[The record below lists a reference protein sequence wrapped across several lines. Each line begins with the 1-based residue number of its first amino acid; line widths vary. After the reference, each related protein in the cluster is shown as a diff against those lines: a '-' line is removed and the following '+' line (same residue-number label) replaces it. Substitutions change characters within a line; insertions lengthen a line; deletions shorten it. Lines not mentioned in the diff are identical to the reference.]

1 MIVSTRKSHAMS
13 QPSYLCT
20 QLVDVVA
27 AVLTCAR
34 LALEMTVCGGGHG
47 VAGAA
52 VADDLVMLSLTNLRS
67 VVVDA
72 PARTARVGGG
82 ALWDHV
88 LAETER
94 YNLGVVTGLVSHTG
108 VGGLTLGGGYG
119 YLSRAWGLSCDA
131 LLEATVVL
139 ASGEVVVARPDDAAT
154 KDLFWGLCG
163 GGGNFGVVTEFVF
176 RLRPVPPTLPV
187 IVMKWDVL
195 SDKATSV
202 LCSYADWCCDSDTPR
217 RSSAFAI
224 LDRSSFT
231 VIMVDLTERG
241 NKDASVPKT
250 PTEDLTEKFCA
261 AMPVPPQHID
271 KREMTYRA
279 LNSMFDEGN
288 KAGKVCAHLLAHGAH
303 DRT

>member
-1 MIVSTRKSHAMS
+1 M
-13 QPSYLCT
+13 
-20 QLVDVVA
+20 
-27 AVLTCAR
+27 LTCAR
-34 LALEMTVCGGGHG
+34 LGLEMTVCGGGHG

-52 VADDLVMLSLTNLRS
+52 VKDNSVMLSLKNLRS

-72 PARTARVGGG
+72 SAHTARVGGG
-82 ALWDHV
+82 ALWDQV
-88 LAETER
+88 LAEAER

-139 ASGEVVVARPDDAAT
+139 ASGEVVVARPDDATT

-187 IVMKWDVL
+187 TLMKWDAL
-195 SDKATSV
+195 SEKATSV
-202 LCSYADWCCDSDTPR
+202 LCCYADWCCHSDTPKC
-217 RSSAFAI
+217 SSAFAI

-231 VIMVDLTERG
+231 VVMVDLTERG
-241 NKDASVPKT
+241 NEDASAPKASSA
-250 PTEDLTEKFCA
+250 DLTGKFLA
-261 AMPVPPQHID
+261 AMPTPAQHVD
-271 KREMTYRA
+271 RRQMTYWA

-288 KAGKVCAHLLAHGAH
+288 KAGKVCVYLLG
-303 DRT
+303 TGW